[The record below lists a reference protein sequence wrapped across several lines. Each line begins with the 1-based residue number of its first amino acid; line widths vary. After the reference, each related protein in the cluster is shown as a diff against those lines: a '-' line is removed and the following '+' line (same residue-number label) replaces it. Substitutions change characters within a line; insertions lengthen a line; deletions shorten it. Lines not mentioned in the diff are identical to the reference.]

1 MHIQKFDA
9 SKNHGTI
16 YNHPEAM
23 YEQNGQLYDAAGNPC
38 DKTVESKAASGN
50 TIDFLR
56 DILDGGEMM
65 QSNIKKESELQGLNW
80 QDVQNAA
87 LELSITKTK
96 VGNANLWKLAGDN

>member
-1 MHIQKFDA
+1 MQPQKFDV
-9 SKNHGTI
+9 SKNHGI
-16 YNHPEAM
+16 VYNHEFAQ
-23 YEQNGQLYDAAGNPC
+23 YEQNGMLYDAAGNPC
-38 DKTVESKAASGN
+38 DKPDESKAAPGN
-50 TIDFLR
+50 AIDFLR

-65 QSNIKKESELQGLNW
+65 QANIKKESELQGLNW